1 MPLAGLG
8 HPVTRIL
15 AFADTQL
22 GVPTVDLDD
31 QRQVLDR
38 IVQVAL
44 EREVDAVLHGGDVF
58 EGPVVT
64 PEQLRTFIDAV
75 RPLHEAGVPL
85 LAIRGN
91 GRHDMAVREVNAL
104 DVLREVAGIQI
115 CDSPSISVLADK
127 LVVCA
132 LPWVH
137 PGRLIAQSNGSLTH
151 DEANLTTSQML
162 VKIAE
167 HLHGK
172 AALVSET
179 LMSMPIVL
187 LAHWAISGSALP
199 TGLPVDEMREPILSW
214 PDLDAIGYDAVV
226 GAHVHEP
233 QQISQPLID
242 QTLGIVVGS
251 PQQLNHGEHG
261 EHGCWI
267 IEIDKGPDHESRLA
281 EFVPVQS
288 RQFIT
293 VDAFV
298 VHSEEERR
306 RWFEITDGAIVRVR
320 YEATEDEARQMDHDA
335 IRREL
340 HDVGA
345 SRVTIEPQIIRKE
358 RARAQQINEQLGPL
372 DALAA
377 YCDSQ
382 DMPTA
387 LSLEML
393 KRLKEWSDG

>member
-1 MPLAGLG
+1 M
-8 HPVTRIL
+8 TRIL

-22 GVPTVDLDD
+22 GVPTVDLQD
-31 QRQVLDR
+31 QRDVLDK

-58 EGPVVT
+58 EGAVVT

-75 RPLHEAGVPL
+75 RPLHEARVPL

-132 LPWVH
+132 VPWVH

-162 VKIAE
+162 VKIAA
-167 HLHGK
+167 HLHEK
-172 AALVSET
+172 AQQVQAGTFGPANLPT
-179 LMSMPIVL
+179 VL
-187 LAHWAISGSALP
+187 LAHWALSGSALP

-214 PDLDAIGYDAVV
+214 PDLNEIGFDAII
-226 GAHVHEP
+226 GAHIHQP
-233 QQISQPLID
+233 QQISKPEID
-242 QTLGIVVGS
+242 STLGIVCGS
-251 PQQLNHGEHG
+251 PQQLNHGETG

-267 IEIDKGPDHESRLA
+267 IELDGEASA
-281 EFVPVQS
+281 EFVPIES
-288 RQFIT
+288 RLFDT
-293 VDAFV
+293 FELNVDYML
-298 VHSEEERR
+298 SNGYEEGWSRVEPGT
-306 RWFEITDGAIVRVR
+306 IARVR
-320 YEATEDEARQMDHDA
+320 YEATEDQARRLDHGT
-335 IRREL
+335 IRALLLER
-340 HDVGA
+340 GA

-372 DALAA
+372 EALAA

-382 DMPTA
+382 DMPTD
-387 LSLEML
+387 LSLRML
-393 KRLKEWSDG
+393 ERLKEWNDG